1 MLPGEP
7 EHLPLVSE
15 QSSAKQS
22 SSMLLKLITSH
33 WKLVPYP
40 LLIDKVLEVDGSQ
53 KPVLGLYW
61 PPAAKEHP
69 GS

>member
-7 EHLPLVSE
+7 EYLPLVPE
-15 QSSAKQS
+15 QSSPKQS
-22 SSMLLKLITSH
+22 CSMLLKFITAH
-33 WKLVPYP
+33 WKFVPYP
-40 LLIDKVLEVDGSQ
+40 LLNDNFLEVDGSQ
-53 KPVLGLYW
+53 KHVLGLYW